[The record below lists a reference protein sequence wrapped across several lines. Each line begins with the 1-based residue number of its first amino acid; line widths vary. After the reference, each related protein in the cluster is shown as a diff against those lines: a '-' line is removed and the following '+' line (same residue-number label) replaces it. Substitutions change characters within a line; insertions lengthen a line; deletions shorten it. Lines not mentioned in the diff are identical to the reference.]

1 MARKR
6 KVPELQCPTCQAP
19 VVIIPVGRRYKQC
32 NRDAVRVYEPGG
44 RAVVGYA
51 EHTCVVK
58 APTKRTRRM
67 AAATGAAMDVLAAGK
82 TESTPIAAEAAT

>member
-6 KVPELQCPTCQAP
+6 KVPELQCLTCQAP

-58 APTKRTRRM
+58 APTKRTRRKE
-67 AAATGAAMDVLAAGK
+67 AVNNGDDAGVK
-82 TESTPIAAEAAT
+82 AESTPFQATP